1 MPIEGLVT
9 VKDPRKLDYET
20 TVRLK
25 VVVIAESGLSCDFA
39 ILWVHLRD
47 VNDNSP
53 QFTRDKYFS
62 AVYEDMPK
70 GSYVTQVG
78 KQVMI
83 ELIEHLKL
91 VNFWIKR

>member
-1 MPIEGLVT
+1 MSLAGLIT

-20 TVRLK
+20 TPRSK

-39 ILWVHLRD
+39 VLWVHLKD

-53 QFTRDKYFS
+53 QFTREKYFS
-62 AVYEDMPK
+62 AVYEDTHK

-78 KQVMI
+78 ERVTNG
-83 ELIEHLKL
+83 LIET
-91 VNFWIKR
+91 